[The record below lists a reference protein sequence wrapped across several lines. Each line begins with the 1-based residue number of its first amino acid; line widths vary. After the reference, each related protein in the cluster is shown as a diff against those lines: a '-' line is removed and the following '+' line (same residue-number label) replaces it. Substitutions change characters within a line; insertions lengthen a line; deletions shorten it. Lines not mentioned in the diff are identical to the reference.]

1 MQYSYTMQANICPA
15 HLLHAT
21 ELFIFVQII
30 MYLPRYRVK
39 KNTESNYS
47 REAIKRKHNNIFL
60 CITKS
65 VSLI

>member
-15 HLLHAT
+15 HLLHA

-30 MYLPRYRVK
+30 MYLPRYRGK

-47 REAIKRKHNNIFL
+47 REAIKRKHNSFFYA
-60 CITKS
+60 
-65 VSLI
+65 